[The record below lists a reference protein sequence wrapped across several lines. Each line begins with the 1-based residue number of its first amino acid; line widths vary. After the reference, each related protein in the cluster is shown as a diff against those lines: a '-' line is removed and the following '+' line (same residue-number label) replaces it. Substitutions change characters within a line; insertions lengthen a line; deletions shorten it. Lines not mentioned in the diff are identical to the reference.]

1 VKRVSFH
8 PEAEVE
14 FLAAAE
20 FYETQR
26 RGLGVEFIIE
36 VRRAARAL
44 QQHPELGHRFSRR
57 LRRLLVQR
65 FPYGLLYR
73 IEAEAI
79 LIVAVAHLS
88 RRPGY
93 WRRRR

>member
-1 VKRVSFH
+1 VKRVVFH

-20 FYETQR
+20 FYEIHR
-26 RGLGVEFIIE
+26 RGLGVEFIAE
-36 VRRAARAL
+36 VRKAARAL
-44 QQHPELGHRFSRR
+44 QRHPKLGRRFSRR

-73 IEAEAI
+73 PQGEDIF
-79 LIVAVAHLS
+79 IVAVAHLS

>member
-1 VKRVSFH
+1 VKRVVFH

-14 FLAAAE
+14 FLAAAG
-20 FYETQR
+20 FYDAH
-26 RGLGVEFIIE
+26 IAE
-36 VRRAARAL
+36 VRRAAHTL

-73 IEAEAI
+73 IEAEEI
-79 LIVAVAHLS
+79 FIVAVAHLS

>member
-1 VKRVSFH
+1 MKRVVFH
-8 PEAEVE
+8 PEAEGE

-20 FYETQR
+20 FYEAHR
-26 RGLGVEFIIE
+26 RGLGVELIAE
-36 VRRAARAL
+36 VRHAARAL
-44 QQHPELGHRFSRR
+44 QRHPELGHQFSRR

-73 IEAEAI
+73 IEAEEI
-79 LIVAVAHLS
+79 FIVAVAHLS